1 MTFIVLLVARLDSVD
16 QVAAKNCGKEFKSKS
31 HSHFGREAILKI
43 TVCDPFIIDERK
55 WTQRKLANLVQRLI
69 YKVAKRTQFYLAM
82 SSIFHNLIW

>member
-43 TVCDPFIIDERK
+43 TVRDPFIIDERK
-55 WTQRKLANLVQRLI
+55 WTEETGQSCSK
-69 YKVAKRTQFYLAM
+69 TYLQG
-82 SSIFHNLIW
+82 SKEDTILLSNV